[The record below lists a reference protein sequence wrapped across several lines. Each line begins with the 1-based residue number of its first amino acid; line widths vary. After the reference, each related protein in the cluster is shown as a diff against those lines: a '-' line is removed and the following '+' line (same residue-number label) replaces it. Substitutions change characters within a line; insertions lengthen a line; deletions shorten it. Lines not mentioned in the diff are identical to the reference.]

1 MPHTSYLKDQIDVS
15 LWLCSKKITTK
26 YSIYDLKKEQQTI
39 IDIFNVD
46 ISKSFVFPKAKW
58 LNKVLKL
65 ENK

>member
-1 MPHTSYLKDQIDVS
+1 MPLTSYLKDQIDVS

-46 ISKSFVFPKAKW
+46 ISKYFVFPKAKW
-58 LNKVLKL
+58 LNNVLKL

>member
-39 IDIFNVD
+39 IDIFSVD
-46 ISKSFVFPKAKW
+46 ISKYFVFPKAK
-58 LNKVLKL
+58 
-65 ENK
+65 

>member
-1 MPHTSYLKDQIDVS
+1 MPLTSYLKDQIDVS
-15 LWLCSKKITTK
+15 LWLCSKIITTK

-46 ISKSFVFPKAKW
+46 INKSFVFPKAKW
-58 LNKVLKL
+58 LNNVLKL